1 MQWTADANAG
11 FTTGIPWLP
20 VSENYENVNA
30 ASEEQDPESVLS
42 WYRSMA
48 DLRSAHEELVEG
60 SYEEILSDSEQ
71 IYGFIRRGSSA
82 EAIVLTNFSGGE
94 AEYDPALV
102 DGAELLIS
110 SAGES
115 RPGVLAPYESAVY
128 ERK

>member
-1 MQWTADANAG
+1 M
-11 FTTGIPWLP
+11 
-20 VSENYENVNA
+20 
-30 ASEEQDPESVLS
+30 
-42 WYRSMA
+42 
-48 DLRSAHEELVEG
+48 EG

-110 SAGES
+110 SADES